1 MTMAKAGKS
10 NRKTRNKSESRKVI
24 ADMTKKIVASYQ
36 PEKIILFGSYAYGQP
51 TKESD
56 LDLLI
61 IKDTHERPID
71 RRVRVRR
78 IVADPGRRIPFSP
91 LVLTPQELSYRLAIG
106 DPFYEEIVSR
116 GEVLYAR

>member
-1 MTMAKAGKS
+1 MVQTSQFQK
-10 NRKTRNKSESRKVI
+10 RKTRNKSELRKVI

-51 TKESD
+51 TEESD

-61 IKDTHERPID
+61 IKDTQERPID

-91 LVLTPQELSYRLAIG
+91 LVLTPQELSYRLAVG
-106 DPFYEEIVSR
+106 DPFYKEIVSR